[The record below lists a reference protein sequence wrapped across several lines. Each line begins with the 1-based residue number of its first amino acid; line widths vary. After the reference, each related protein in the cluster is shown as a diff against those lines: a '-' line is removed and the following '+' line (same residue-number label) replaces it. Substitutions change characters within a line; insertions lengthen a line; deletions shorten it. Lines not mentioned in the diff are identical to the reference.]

1 MNARLAWWMGA
12 AASLALALAPSAQG
26 QASSAV
32 PRTAEGKPDF
42 HGIWTTRWTTPL
54 ERMPAW
60 NTLVISPE
68 EGEALRSAFLA
79 RLDAANPMGVRARDL
94 TGPLVVR
101 GETRSSLIVDPP
113 DGRLPLTEEGR
124 ARRSLTPPNGVTGVD
139 GPEQRSL
146 TERCLMSGNGYAP
159 FLTQPANNIRQ
170 VVQTGTHAIIF
181 TESYSQLRIIPLNGA
196 TGPQLPRGGS
206 SKGRWEG
213 DTLLVETGGFQADDR
228 IRNAGA
234 GITFPISPQTR
245 ITERFTLIGADQIFY
260 RFTINDPAL
269 YSQAW
274 AGETL
279 MTRSQEQMFE
289 FACHEGDYSMAGI
302 LAGARVDEQKRAT
315 RQ

>member
-1 MNARLAWWMGA
+1 MNARLAWWVGTVA
-12 AASLALALAPSAQG
+12 CLAMALTPCASAQ
-26 QASSAV
+26 ASGEIF
-32 PRTAEGKPDF
+32 RTAEGKPDF
-42 HGIWTTRWTTPL
+42 HGVWTTRWTTPL
-54 ERMPAW
+54 ERMPTW
-60 NTLVISPE
+60 KTLVISPE

-124 ARRSLTPPNGVTGVD
+124 ARRSQTPSNGVTGAD

-170 VVQTGTHAIIF
+170 VVQTRTHVIIF
-181 TESYSQLRIIPLNGA
+181 TESYSQLRIIPLGGA
-196 TGPQLPRGGS
+196 AGPQLPRGGS

-213 DTLLVETGGFQADDR
+213 DTLVVETGAFPADDR

-234 GITFPISPQTR
+234 GITFPISPRTR
-245 ITERFTLIGADQIFY
+245 MTERFTFIGVDQILY
-260 RFTINDPAL
+260 RFTIEDPAL

-274 AGETL
+274 TGETL

-302 LAGARVDEQKRAT
+302 LAGARVDERRKAT
-315 RQ
+315 RR